1 MQIHKF
7 NRENEGEKIIQ
18 RRKKKEEEKNRKNKT
33 IVSSMNA
40 SKSKPMTFRSKINKG
55 MLLDEIPIYKEIEP
69 NGENNSLI
77 QFHTDIL
84 QFIIKNNVFKDED
97 FNILIEELVKKNSG
111 NRNVT
116 RSVIER
122 IVLEIKND
130 LET

>member
-33 IVSSMNA
+33 TVNSINS
-40 SKSKPMTFRSKINKG
+40 SKSKPLTFRNKINKG
-55 MLLDEIPIYKEIEP
+55 MLLNEIPIYKEIEP
-69 NGENNSLI
+69 NGENNSLM

-84 QFIIKNNVFKDED
+84 QFIIKNKVFKDED
-97 FNILIEELVKKNSG
+97 FNILIEELVKKNFE

-122 IVLEIKND
+122 IVLEIKSD

>member
-33 IVSSMNA
+33 TVNSINS
-40 SKSKPMTFRSKINKG
+40 SKSKPLTFINKINKG
-55 MLLDEIPIYKEIEP
+55 MLLNEIPIYKEIEP
-69 NGENNSLI
+69 NGENNSLM

-97 FNILIEELVKKNSG
+97 FNILIEELVKKNFE